1 MIKTYQ
7 KYKQKLI
14 DQGQKD
20 TPICTVGAASLEAL
34 SYMLDDLAE
43 ASNSLE
49 KRITELEKD
58 RADDNKEFYER
69 LGKIETMLNL

>member
-1 MIKTYQ
+1 MPETPMDMIANKIND
-7 KYKQKLI
+7 LI
-14 DQGQKD
+14 
-20 TPICTVGAASLEAL
+20 
-34 SYMLDDLAE
+34 E